1 MGFQEYIVDGARATI
16 PIAAFVKSWW
26 CYAAEVGCLDTSLAA
41 EEAQQML
48 RGGETNRSQWM
59 PSLERHQFL
68 GLSCCSRG
76 MQDSISVL
84 TTVYVFTHAEPM
96 RPLCEV

>member
-16 PIAAFVKSWW
+16 PIAAFVESWW

-41 EEAQQML
+41 EEAQRML

-59 PSLERHQFL
+59 PNMKDINS
-68 GLSCCSRG
+68 
-76 MQDSISVL
+76 
-84 TTVYVFTHAEPM
+84 
-96 RPLCEV
+96 